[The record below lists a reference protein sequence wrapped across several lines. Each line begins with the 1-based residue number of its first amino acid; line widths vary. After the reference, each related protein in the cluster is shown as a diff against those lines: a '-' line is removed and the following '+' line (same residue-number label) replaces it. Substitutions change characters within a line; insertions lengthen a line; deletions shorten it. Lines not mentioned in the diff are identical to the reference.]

1 MAGIG
6 KGLLS
11 TLLASSGIKDN
22 VRAIEGLIP
31 SLDMSL
37 WSAEDWVVLG
47 NSMYALKKYDKAAYF
62 AQQACWMD
70 RKNIEAILLKA
81 NALFQIKK
89 YQDAAT
95 HCNEA
100 LQICPYR

>member
-1 MAGIG
+1 
-6 KGLLS
+6 
-11 TLLASSGIKDN
+11 
-22 VRAIEGLIP
+22 
-31 SLDMSL
+31 MSL
-37 WSAEDWVVLG
+37 WSVEDWVALG

-70 RKNIEAILLKA
+70 RRNVEAILLKA

-89 YQDAAT
+89 YQDAAN